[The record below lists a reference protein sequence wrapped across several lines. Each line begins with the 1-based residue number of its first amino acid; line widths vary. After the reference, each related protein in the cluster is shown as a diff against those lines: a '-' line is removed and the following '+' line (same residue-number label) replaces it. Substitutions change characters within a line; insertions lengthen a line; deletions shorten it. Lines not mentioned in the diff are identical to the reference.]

1 MTQRMLAAGA
11 AMMAVA
17 AAAGPSQAGWR
28 EDMGTFRIGMV
39 AEPGAG
45 QSVQGLARIKE
56 AYSAVLSVPV
66 EVFVAR
72 DLPALIDAQ
81 AGGRVDYA
89 IYSSTAYAVAWRLC
103 ECVEPLAAPVGEDGS
118 TGIAA
123 VLLARRG
130 AAGSIDTMTGVKI
143 ALPTAAQ
150 PGGPMLARSSLAEAG
165 LDLVRSGATLVE
177 TASAGDAERRL
188 EEGEVDAMVGWQSMP
203 VAATGTLANI
213 ALAGADAAANV
224 VLWTSEPLRF
234 GPHAVR
240 KDLDPEAKQ
249 LLVSFLGGLRSV
261 APDVYELVETSRG
274 GGFAAVSHADYGT
287 ALAMVD
293 RAAGGR

>member
-1 MTQRMLAAGA
+1 MLMAGA
-11 AMMAVA
+11 AMVAVA
-17 AAAGPSQAGWR
+17 ATAGASQAGWR

-45 QSVQGLARIKE
+45 QSVRGLARIKE
-56 AYSAVLSVPV
+56 AYSTVLSVPV

-72 DLPALIDAQ
+72 DFPALIDAQ
-81 AGGRVDYA
+81 ASGRVDYA

-130 AAGSIDTMTGVKI
+130 AAGSIDKMTGVRI
-143 ALPTAAQ
+143 ALPAAAE
-150 PGGPMLARSSLAEAG
+150 PGGTMLARASMSDTG
-165 LDLVRSGATLVE
+165 LDLARSGATLIE

-188 EEGEVDAMVGWQSMP
+188 EAGEVDAMVGWQSMP
-203 VAATGTLANI
+203 TSASGTLANI
-213 ALAGADAAANV
+213 ALAGADPAANV
-224 VLWTSEPLRF
+224 VLWTSDPLRF

-261 APDVYELVETSRG
+261 APDVYELVETRRG
-274 GGFAAVSHADYGT
+274 GGFTAVSHADYST